1 MVRVE
6 HNGKSYE
13 IPGVLDELT
22 PDQYKSYLFLAVML
36 RRGVIDEM
44 GFRAKLLAELMGLG
58 VDITDYKPEIAKG
71 LIAQLGVLD
80 GFLDKKGPIT
90 ATGRNLLP
98 EFAGWRSKVGDML
111 NGLAFG
117 DFVEGLTLLGRLDED
132 EESQRA
138 VLNELARLL
147 YSAPE
152 GKADAEVPALVA
164 VHTVTFFTSVFNMI
178 RKEPIGISGELI
190 NFSII
195 FKPVPGMPSKADDH
209 TGWHGIAMEV
219 ASSGVFG
226 TLKEVNGTPLW
237 DVLLYLYRAKFD
249 LLHEKRK

>member
-1 MVRVE
+1 MVTVE

-13 IPGVLDELT
+13 IPGVLDELSA
-22 PDQYKSYLFLAVML
+22 DQYKGYLFLAVML
-36 RRGVIDEM
+36 RRGVLDEM

-58 VDITDYKPEIAKG
+58 VDITDYKPELADR

-80 GFLDKKGPIT
+80 GFLDENGPIT

-98 EFAGWRSKVGDML
+98 EFAGWTSKVGDML
-111 NGLAFG
+111 NGMTFG
-117 DFVEGLTLLGRLDED
+117 DFVEGLTLMGRLDED
-132 EESQRA
+132 EESQQT

-147 YSAPE
+147 YSPPE
-152 GKADAEVPALVA
+152 DKADAEVPALVA
-164 VHTVTFFTSVFNMI
+164 VHTVTFFTSVFNML
-178 RKEPIGISGELI
+178 RKEPIGISGEQI

-226 TLKEVNGTPLW
+226 TLKDVNGTPLW

-249 LLHEKRK
+249 LLHERRK

>member
-1 MVRVE
+1 MVTVE

-13 IPGVLDELT
+13 IPGMLDELSAE
-22 PDQYKSYLFLAVML
+22 QYQAYLFLAVML
-36 RRGVIDEM
+36 RRGIIDEM
-44 GFRAKLLAELMGLG
+44 GFRAKLLAELMGLK
-58 VDITDYKPEIAKG
+58 VDITDFKPDVAEG
-71 LIAQLGVLD
+71 LIGQLGVLD
-80 GFLDKKGPIT
+80 GFFDGQWPIT

-98 EFAGWRSKVGDML
+98 EFAGWTSKVGDML
-111 NGLAFG
+111 NGLSFG
-117 DFVEGLTLLGRLDED
+117 DFVEALTLLGRLDDE
-132 EESQRA
+132 EESQQA

-147 YSAPE
+147 YSPPE
-152 GKADAEVPALVA
+152 DKPDTEVPALVA
-164 VHTVTFFTSVFNMI
+164 VHSLTFFTSVFNMI
-178 RKEPIGISGELI
+178 RKEPIGISGEMI

-195 FKPVPGMPSKADDH
+195 FKPVPGVPSKADDH

-226 TLKEVNGTPLW
+226 TLKDVNGTPLW

>member
-1 MVRVE
+1 MVTVE

-13 IPGVLDELT
+13 IPGMLDELSAE
-22 PDQYKSYLFLAVML
+22 QYQAYLFLAVML
-36 RRGVIDEM
+36 RRGIIDEM
-44 GFRAKLLAELMGLG
+44 GFRAKLLAELMGLK
-58 VDITDYKPEIAKG
+58 VDITDFKPDVAEA

-80 GFLDKKGPIT
+80 GFFDGQWPIT

-98 EFAGWRSKVGDML
+98 EFAGWTSKVGDML
-111 NGLAFG
+111 NGLSFG
-117 DFVEGLTLLGRLDED
+117 DFVEALTLMGRLDDE
-132 EESQRA
+132 EESQQA

-147 YSAPE
+147 YSPPE
-152 GKADAEVPALVA
+152 DKPDTEVPALVA
-164 VHTVTFFTSVFNMI
+164 VHSLTFFTSVFNMI
-178 RKEPIGISGELI
+178 RKEPIGISGEQI

-195 FKPVPGMPSKADDH
+195 FKPVPGVPSKADDH

-226 TLKEVNGTPLW
+226 TLKDVNGTPLW

>member
-13 IPGVLDELT
+13 IPGVLEELSA
-22 PDQYKSYLFLAVML
+22 DQYKGYLFLAVML
-36 RRGVIDEM
+36 RRGVLDET

-58 VDITDYKPEIAKG
+58 VDITDYKPELADR

-80 GFLDKKGPIT
+80 GFMDDQGPIT

-132 EESQRA
+132 EASQQA

-147 YSAPE
+147 YSPPE
-152 GKADAEVPALVA
+152 DKADAEVPALVA
-164 VHTVTFFTSVFNMI
+164 VHAVTLFTSVFNMI

-195 FKPVPGMPSKADDH
+195 FKPVPGVPSKADDH

-219 ASSGVFG
+219 ASGGVFG

-249 LLHEKRK
+249 LLHKKRK

>member
-1 MVRVE
+1 MVTVE

-13 IPGVLDELT
+13 IPGVLDELSA
-22 PDQYKSYLFLAVML
+22 DQYKGYLFLAVML
-36 RRGVIDEM
+36 RRGVLDEM
-44 GFRAKLLAELMGLG
+44 GFRAKLMAELMGLG
-58 VDITDYKPEIAKG
+58 VDITDYKPELADR

-80 GFLDKKGPIT
+80 GFLDEKGPIT

-111 NGLAFG
+111 NGMTFG
-117 DFVEGLTLLGRLDED
+117 DFVEGLTLMGRLDED
-132 EESQRA
+132 EESQQA

-147 YSAPE
+147 YSPPDD
-152 GKADAEVPALVA
+152 KADAEVPALVA

-178 RKEPIGISGELI
+178 RKEPIGISGEQI

-226 TLKEVNGTPLW
+226 TLKDVNGTPLW

-249 LLHEKRK
+249 LLHERRK

>member
-1 MVRVE
+1 MVTVE

-13 IPGVLDELT
+13 IPGVLDELSAE
-22 PDQYKSYLFLAVML
+22 QYQAYLFLAVML
-36 RRGVIDEM
+36 RRGIIDEM

-58 VDITDYKPEIAKG
+58 VEITDFKPDVAEE

-80 GFLDKKGPIT
+80 GFLDDQGPIT

-98 EFAGWRSKVGDML
+98 EFAGWTSKVGDML
-111 NGLAFG
+111 NGLSFG
-117 DFVEGLTLLGRLDED
+117 EFVEALTLMGRLDED
-132 EESQRA
+132 EESQQA

-147 YSAPE
+147 YSPPE
-152 GKADAEVPALVA
+152 GKPDAEVPALVA
-164 VHTVTFFTSVFNMI
+164 VHSLTFFTSVFNMI
-178 RKEPIGISGELI
+178 RKEPISISGELI

-226 TLKEVNGTPLW
+226 TLKDVNGTPLW

>member
-1 MVRVE
+1 MVTVE

-13 IPGVLDELT
+13 IPGVLDELSAE
-22 PDQYKSYLFLAVML
+22 QYQAYLFLAVML
-36 RRGVIDEM
+36 RRGIIDEM
-44 GFRAKLLAELMGLG
+44 GFRAKLMAELIGLK
-58 VDITDYKPEIAKG
+58 VDITDFKPDVAEG

-80 GFLDKKGPIT
+80 GFFDGQWPIT
-90 ATGRNLLP
+90 ATGRNLLQ
-98 EFAGWRSKVGDML
+98 EFAGWTSKVGDML

-117 DFVEGLTLLGRLDED
+117 EFVEGLTLLGRFDED
-132 EESQRA
+132 EESQQA

-147 YSAPE
+147 YSPPE
-152 GKADAEVPALVA
+152 DKPGAEVPALVA
-164 VHTVTFFTSVFNMI
+164 VHSLTFFTSVFNMI
-178 RKEPIGISGELI
+178 RKEPIGISGEMI

-226 TLKEVNGTPLW
+226 TLKDVNGTPLW

>member
-1 MVRVE
+1 MVKVE
-6 HNGKSYE
+6 HNGKERE
-13 IPGVLDELT
+13 IPGTLEELSA
-22 PDQYKSYLFLAVML
+22 DQYKGYLFLAVML
-36 RRGVIDEM
+36 RRGVLDEM

-58 VDITDYKPEIAKG
+58 VEITDFKPDVAEG

-80 GFLDKKGPIT
+80 GFLDENGPIT

-98 EFAGWRSKVGDML
+98 EFAGWTAKVGDML

-117 DFVEGLTLLGRLDED
+117 EFVEALTLLGRLDED
-132 EESQRA
+132 EESQQA
-138 VLNELARLL
+138 VLNDLARLL
-147 YSAPE
+147 YSPPE
-152 GKADAEVPALVA
+152 DRADAEVPALVA
-164 VHTVTFFTSVFNMI
+164 VHSVTFFTSVFNMI
-178 RKEPIGISGELI
+178 RKEPIGISGEMI

-226 TLKEVNGTPLW
+226 TLKEVNSTPLW

>member
-1 MVRVE
+1 MVTVE

-13 IPGVLDELT
+13 IPGVLDELSAE
-22 PDQYKSYLFLAVML
+22 QYQGYLFLAVMM
-36 RRGVIDEM
+36 RRGIIDET
-44 GFRAKLLAELMGLG
+44 GFRAKLLAELMGLK
-58 VDITDYKPEIAKG
+58 VDITDFKPDVAEA

-80 GFLDKKGPIT
+80 GFLDEKGPIT

-98 EFAGWRSKVGDML
+98 EFAGWKARVGDML

-117 DFVEGLTLLGRLDED
+117 DFVEALTLLGRLDEA
-132 EESQRA
+132 EESQQA

-147 YSAPE
+147 YSPPE
-152 GKADAEVPALVA
+152 DKADAEVPALVA
-164 VHTVTFFTSVFNMI
+164 VHSVTLLTSVFNMI
-178 RKEPIGISGELI
+178 RTEPIGISGELI

-195 FKPVPGMPSKADDH
+195 FKPVPGVPSKADDH

-226 TLKEVNGTPLW
+226 TLKDVNVTPLW

>member
-1 MVRVE
+1 MVTVE
-6 HNGKSYE
+6 HNGKNYE
-13 IPGVLDELT
+13 IPGVLDELSA
-22 PDQYKSYLFLAVML
+22 DQYKGYLFLAVML
-36 RRGVIDEM
+36 RRGIIDEM
-44 GFRAKLLAELMGLG
+44 GFRAKLLAELMGLK
-58 VDITDYKPEIAKG
+58 VDITDFKPDVAEG

-80 GFLDKKGPIT
+80 GFFDGQWPIT

-98 EFAGWRSKVGDML
+98 EFAGWTSKVGDML

-117 DFVEGLTLLGRLDED
+117 EFVEGLTLLGRLDDD
-132 EESQRA
+132 EESQQA

-147 YSAPE
+147 YSPPE
-152 GKADAEVPALVA
+152 DKADAEVPALVA
-164 VHTVTFFTSVFNMI
+164 VHSVTFFTSVFNMI
-178 RKEPIGISGELI
+178 RKEPIGISGEMI

-226 TLKEVNGTPLW
+226 TLKDVNSTPLW

>member
-6 HNGKSYE
+6 HNGKVYE

-36 RRGVIDEM
+36 RRGVLDET
-44 GFRAKLLAELMGLG
+44 GFRAKLLAELMGLK
-58 VDITDYKPEIAKG
+58 VDITDFKPDVAEG

-80 GFLDKKGPIT
+80 GFLDEKGPIT
-90 ATGRNLLP
+90 STGRNLLP
-98 EFAGWRSKVGDML
+98 EFAGWTARVGDML

-117 DFVEGLTLLGRLDED
+117 DFVEALTLLGRLDDD
-132 EESQRA
+132 EESQQA

-147 YSAPE
+147 YSPPE
-152 GKADAEVPALVA
+152 DKGDAEVPALVA
-164 VHTVTFFTSVFNMI
+164 VHSLTFFTSVFNMI

-195 FKPVPGMPSKADDH
+195 FKPVPGIPSKADDH

>member
-1 MVRVE
+1 MVTVE
-6 HNGKSYE
+6 HNCRSYE

-36 RRGVIDEM
+36 RRGVLDEM
-44 GFRAKLLAELMGLG
+44 GFRAKLLAELMGLK
-58 VDITDYKPEIAKG
+58 VDITDYKPEIAEG
-71 LIAQLGVLD
+71 LLAQLCVLD
-80 GFLDKKGPIT
+80 GFLDDKGPIT

-98 EFAGWRSKVGDML
+98 EFAGWTSKVGDML
-111 NGLAFG
+111 NGMKFG
-117 DFVEGLTLLGRLDED
+117 EFVEALNLVGQLG
-132 EESQRA
+132 ESDDQTE
-138 VLNELARLL
+138 VLSSLARLL
-147 YSAPE
+147 YEAP
-152 GKADAEVPALVA
+152 AEQGESDVPALVA
-164 VHTVTFFTSVFNMI
+164 VHSLTLFTSVFNMI
-178 RKEPIGISGELI
+178 RTGPISISGEDI

-195 FKPVPGMPSKADDH
+195 FKPVPGVPSKANDH

-219 ASSGVFG
+219 ASGGVFG

>member
-1 MVRVE
+1 MVTVE
-6 HNGKSYE
+6 HNCRSYE

-22 PDQYKSYLFLAVML
+22 PGQYKSYLFLAVML
-36 RRGVIDEM
+36 RRGVLDEM

-58 VDITDYKPEIAKG
+58 VDITDFKPDVAKG

-80 GFLDKKGPIT
+80 GFLDENGPIT

-98 EFAGWRSKVGDML
+98 EFAGWKARVGDML

-117 DFVEGLTLLGRLDED
+117 EFVEALTLMGRLDDD
-132 EESQRA
+132 EESQQA

-147 YSAPE
+147 YSPPE
-152 GKADAEVPALVA
+152 GKPDAEVPALVA
-164 VHTVTFFTSVFNMI
+164 VHSLTFFTSVFNMI
-178 RKEPIGISGELI
+178 RKEPIGISGEMI

-195 FKPVPGMPSKADDH
+195 FKPVPGVPSKADDH

-226 TLKEVNGTPLW
+226 TLKDVNGTPLW

>member
-1 MVRVE
+1 MVTVE
-6 HNGKSYE
+6 HNGKRYE
-13 IPGVLDELT
+13 IPGVLEELSA
-22 PDQYKSYLFLAVML
+22 DQYKGYLFLAVML
-36 RRGVIDEM
+36 RRGVLDER

-58 VDITDYKPEIAKG
+58 VDITDYKPEIADR
-71 LIAQLGVLD
+71 LIAQLGALD
-80 GFLDKKGPIT
+80 GFLDENGPIT

-98 EFAGWRSKVGDML
+98 EFAGWTSKVGDML

-117 DFVEGLTLLGRLDED
+117 DFVEALTLLGRLDED
-132 EESQRA
+132 EESQQE

-147 YSAPE
+147 YSPPE
-152 GKADAEVPALVA
+152 DKADAEVPALVA

-195 FKPVPGMPSKADDH
+195 FKPVPGVPSKADDH

-226 TLKEVNGTPLW
+226 TLKEVNEAPLW